1 MMDEAIERKRD
12 SLARAGLFHAIVGI
26 VIFAA
31 ATIRGMEQYQIWPVT
46 GMFFIFC
53 YIDLTERDLLKYLA
67 KDTEL
72 GEVEEK

>member
-12 SLARAGLFHAIVGI
+12 SLARAGLFNTIVGI

-31 ATIRGMEQYQIWPVT
+31 ATIRGMEQYQIWPVA

-72 GEVEEK
+72 GEAEEK